1 MSAGDYVRK
10 SDAQMQR
17 IADAIDAARTIWIGT
32 TTNSSN
38 NYTGTATVPVTRLI
52 TGESVRCIINAA
64 NTGAVT
70 LAIKRP
76 DGSAGVAA
84 TAVKKI
90 DGTTALGSGD
100 LGTGPREFLYDGSVL
115 RLWR

>member
-1 MSAGDYVRK
+1 MSAGDYLPR
-10 SDAQMQR
+10 STLELRR
-17 IADAIDAARTIWIGT
+17 IAEAIDASRTLWIGT

-38 NYTGTATVPVTRLI
+38 DYTGTATVPVTRLL
-52 TGESVRCIINAA
+52 TGGVVRCIVNAA

-70 LAIKRP
+70 LAIKKP
-76 DGSAGVAA
+76 DGTAGIAA